1 MIVTLKQRDYRP
13 RRAAILVWAAL
24 SLAVIVGILA
34 INLDGGRLLEERR
47 NVQSAADAAALAGG
61 ATLYSNYW
69 TYHGQDPTGAAAA
82 AAVAAAV
89 ANGIP
94 SGSVTVNIPPQSGIY
109 AGTSGYVEVLIQN
122 NLSGSFGA
130 VFTNSPLPVAA
141 RSVARGLP
149 MQIGM
154 IMLRPSG
161 ADAFLNQSPVF
172 TLINAPLIVNSTD
185 AAAFDQASIGAV
197 VASRFDITG
206 GYTNPG
212 GAIILGTINT
222 GTSPVPDPLQFLPVP
237 NASAATV
244 QSTTPMTVNSP
255 LPTILQPGV
264 YQGGIHITN
273 LASVVMEPGVYIMQ
287 GGGFVIDSAATTV
300 GLGVMVYNTTSEGY
314 AAGPISVTSAGKV
327 TLTAPTSGTYQ
338 GINFFQDRSLTNPV
352 SLSGE
357 GLAAITGV
365 VYAASAPATLTGV
378 LAVGLNVLGG
388 AFVVDSMT
396 IKGVGAINVNI
407 GLNPPR
413 VPDVRLVE

>member
-1 MIVTLKQRDYRP
+1 MVVILKQRSTRP

-24 SLAVIVGILA
+24 SLAVIVGVLA

-69 TYHGQDPTGAAAA
+69 TYNGKDPTGAAAA
-82 AAVAAAV
+82 SAVAAAV

-109 AGTSGYVEVLIQN
+109 AGTAGYVEVLIQN
-122 NLSGSFGA
+122 NVNGSFGA
-130 VFTNSPLPVAA
+130 IFTNSPLPVAA

-154 IMLRPSG
+154 IMLQPSG
-161 ADAFLNQSPVF
+161 PNAFLNQSPVF

-185 AAAFDQASIGAV
+185 AAAFDQASFGAV
-197 VASRFDITG
+197 VASRYDITG

-212 GAIILGTINT
+212 GALILGTMNT
-222 GTSPVPDPLQFLPVP
+222 GTSPVPDPLQFLPIP
-237 NASAATV
+237 STSGATV
-244 QSTTPMTVNSP
+244 RSSTPMTVNSM
-255 LPTILQPGV
+255 LPTVLQPGI
-264 YQGGIHITN
+264 YQGGIHVTN
-273 LASVVMEPGVYIMQ
+273 LASVVMEPGVYIVQ
-287 GGGFVIDSAATTV
+287 GGGFVVDSEASAL
-300 GLGVMVYNTTSEGY
+300 GLGVMVYNTTSTSY
-314 AAGPISVTSAGKV
+314 AAGPISVTSVGKV
-327 TLTAPTSGTYQ
+327 TLTAPMSGTYQ

-352 SLSGE
+352 TLSGE
-357 GLAAITGV
+357 GLAAITGT
-365 VYAASAPATLTGV
+365 VYAASAPASLTGG

-388 AFVVDSMT
+388 AFVVNSMT
-396 IKGVGAINVNI
+396 VKGIGAINVNI